1 MLVGI
6 RKLGLVGLAML
17 PPTCA
22 AAGSVASAGGGQG
35 LRGTRIG
42 VREGE
47 VAEAI
52 FTSRRHPL
60 GIAQADRS
68 GGSTEPNSI

>member
-22 AAGSVASAGGGQG
+22 AAGSVASAGGGQDYRAPASAFG
-35 LRGTRIG
+35 K
-42 VREGE
+42 
-47 VAEAI
+47 A
-52 FTSRRHPL
+52 TSQRRSSPL
-60 GIAQADRS
+60 GATPSGIAQADRS